1 VEIERMTRK
10 WRIGLFATLGLTAL
24 GAAFFLGT
32 YRAYRY
38 VPDFYEDALTAKPEE
53 QREASQELSSRVTML
68 YSDTQ
73 QTGDWKALFTQD
85 QINGWLAV
93 DLVEKHGELL
103 PPTIHDPRI
112 EISPEAVTLALRIED
127 ESINAVF
134 SLSVEIYLAESNV
147 VAFRLRKARAGAL
160 PIPMSEV
167 LVHLTEAAKQLN
179 LPLRWTQLEDD
190 PVALLTVE
198 PQKDSEDNVLYLDAL
213 ELQDK
218 EIFLS
223 GRTMPAGEVSP
234 HNGGAMLPTH
244 VAQEIQIRRKTH

>member
-1 VEIERMTRK
+1 MTRK
-10 WRIGLFATLGLTAL
+10 LRIGLFLFLGVAVLA
-24 GAAFFLGT
+24 AAFFLGT
-32 YRAYRY
+32 YQAYRY
-38 VPDFYEDALTAKPEE
+38 VPDFYEQALTKEPAA

-68 YSDTQ
+68 YSDAQ
-73 QTGDWKALFTQD
+73 QTGDWKALFTQE

-112 EISPEAVTLALRIED
+112 EISPETLTLALRIED

-134 SLSVEIYLAESNV
+134 SLSVEVYLAESNV

-167 LVHLTEAAKQLN
+167 LVHLTTAAEHLN
-179 LPLRWTQLEDD
+179 LPLRWTQVEND

-198 PQKDSEDNVLYLDAL
+198 PQKDSEDNVLHLDAL
-213 ELQDK
+213 ELQNQ

-223 GRTMPAGEVSP
+223 GRTMPASEAAPG
-234 HNGGAMLPTH
+234 NGGAMLPTH
-244 VAQEIQIRRKTH
+244 VAREIRIRRKTQ